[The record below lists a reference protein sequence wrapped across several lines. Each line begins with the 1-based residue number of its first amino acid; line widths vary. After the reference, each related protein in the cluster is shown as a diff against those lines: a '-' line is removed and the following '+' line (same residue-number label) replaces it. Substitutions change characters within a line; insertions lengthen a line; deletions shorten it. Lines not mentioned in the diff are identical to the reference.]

1 MRGFL
6 RRSIL
11 SILRSVIEADLALKF
26 LIDEC
31 LSIRLAVM
39 AVDAGHTESVHVT
52 HRGLSGWKDHR
63 LMKLIIDED
72 WTLVTRNSDDF
83 RPRQGSA
90 SKAPCYVGQPLHA
103 GLVCLNLPSGTGRA
117 EQEAYFGV
125 VLDQVGVPGD
135 LVNRVLEIDP
145 GAQGAAGLI
154 VRVYDFPE

>member
-1 MRGFL
+1 M
-6 RRSIL
+6 
-11 SILRSVIEADLALKF
+11 KF

-39 AVDAGHTESVHVT
+39 AVDAGHTQSVHVN
-52 HRGLSGWKDHR
+52 HRGLTGWKDHH
-63 LMKLIIDED
+63 LMKLILEED

-83 RPRQGSA
+83 RPRPGST
-90 SKAPCYVGQPLHA
+90 SQAPCYLNQPLHA

-117 EQEAYFGV
+117 EQEAYFCT

-145 GAQGAAGLI
+145 GAQGEAKLI
-154 VRVYDFPE
+154 VRIYDFPQ

>member
-1 MRGFL
+1 M
-6 RRSIL
+6 
-11 SILRSVIEADLALKF
+11 KF

-39 AVDAGHTESVHVT
+39 AVDAGHTQSVHVNY
-52 HRGLSGWKDHR
+52 RGLTGWKDHH
-63 LMKLIIDED
+63 LMKLILEED

-83 RPRQGSA
+83 RPRPGST
-90 SKAPCYVGQPLHA
+90 SQAPCYLNQPLHA
-103 GLVCLNLPSGTGRA
+103 GLVCLNLPAGTGRA

-145 GAQGAAGLI
+145 GAQGEARLI
-154 VRVYDFPE
+154 VRVYDFPQ